1 MIAPPSYSIS
11 KNRNRLNVF
20 FRQNW
25 AEMYLLYRIFFPYN
39 TALSNEL
46 LASDTSLEIHEDIR
60 GGSTNNKY
68 EGTILF
74 QCSHRYS
81 SSICA
86 FKYHNHS
93 KKLQSKYLQL
103 MTFTIHITAMKT
115 GRNKGSLS
123 MDGYVLN
130 VVCGN
135 VVCRS

>member
-1 MIAPPSYSIS
+1 MYFSGKIELRCIYCTGS
-11 KNRNRLNVF
+11 F
-20 FRQNW
+20 FHTIQHFLMSCLQ
-25 AEMYLLYRIFFPYN
+25 AILHMKSMKI
-39 TALSNEL
+39 
-46 LASDTSLEIHEDIR
+46 LEVVLRE
-60 GGSTNNKY
+60 NKY